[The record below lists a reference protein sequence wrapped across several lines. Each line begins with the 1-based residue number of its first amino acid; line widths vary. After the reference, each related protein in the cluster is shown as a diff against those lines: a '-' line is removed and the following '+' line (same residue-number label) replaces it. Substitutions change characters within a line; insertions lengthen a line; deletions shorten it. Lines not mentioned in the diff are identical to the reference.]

1 MVVHLWN
8 IKTKTINIFNINYFE
23 ESLEDYM
30 DKVDKTTDEYRDV
43 KELPEKLNV
52 ILNKLDKILKE
63 TVFLD

>member
-1 MVVHLWN
+1 
-8 IKTKTINIFNINYFE
+8 
-23 ESLEDYM
+23 M